1 VSKEKKNRARPS
13 RCKAGG
19 LSIAG
24 RIGDIAMIDKVLI
37 FDTTL
42 RDGEQAPG
50 ASLSVAE
57 KLEIAHQ
64 LAVLGV
70 DIIEAGFPVSSPTQ
84 FEATH
89 RIAEEVA
96 GSTICALARAHEKDI
111 TSAGNAVAPAKR
123 KRIHT
128 FIATSPIHMKHKL
141 NKTPAEVLKMAV
153 DAVTFAK
160 SFTPDVEFSPED
172 ACRSEMPFL
181 IEILTAV
188 IEAGATTLNIPDTV
202 GYVLPYEYGRI
213 IAELVSSVP
222 GINKVIV
229 STHCHNDLGQAVANS
244 LAGVRNGARQ
254 VECSVNGLGERA
266 GNAALEEVV
275 MAIHTRPD
283 FFVGSALLTTD
294 GSTMLTT
301 GKGGAFDG
309 AQGKA
314 KPLTTNIKT
323 TQIYK
328 TSQLVSRLTGFV
340 VQPNKAIVGAN
351 AFAHESGVHVD
362 GVLKERSTYEIMTP
376 ETIGL
381 SGSRMVLGRHTGRHG
396 FADRCKK
403 LGYKLSKQELEIA
416 YERFLQVAD
425 KKKEVFDEDL
435 TAIIDDEIRAVER
448 TYDLQYLKVLIE
460 TGNAPVATVKIKTKD
475 ETKEAQAEGDGPV
488 DAAYEAIK
496 EATGYSPKLENYSI
510 RAVTSGKEALGEAT
524 VKIKQD
530 NRTYIGR
537 GISTDIIEA
546 SAKAYIDAINRM
558 VARSGTDEEP
568 SVKVEL

>member
-1 VSKEKKNRARPS
+1 MEN
-13 RCKAGG
+13 
-19 LSIAG
+19 
-24 RIGDIAMIDKVLI
+24 KVII

-57 KLEIAHQ
+57 KLEIAQQ

-70 DIIEAGFPVSSPTQ
+70 DVIEAGFPVSSPAQ
-84 FEATH
+84 YEAT
-89 RIAEEVA
+89 RQIAEQVKGA
-96 GSTICALARAHEKDI
+96 TICGLARTTEQDI
-111 TSAGNAVAPAKR
+111 VSAGKALAPAKR
-123 KRIHT
+123 RRIHT

-141 NKTPAEVLKMAV
+141 NKSPADVLKMAV
-153 DAVTFAK
+153 AAVKLAK
-160 SFTPDVEFSPED
+160 SFTDDVEFSPED

-181 IEILTAV
+181 IEVLTAV

-202 GYVLPYEYGRI
+202 GYVLPYEYGQI
-213 IAELVSSVP
+213 IAQLITGVP
-222 GINKVIV
+222 GIDKTII

-283 FFVGSALLTTD
+283 FFTGSA
-294 GSTMLTT
+294 MLTT
-301 GKGGAFDG
+301 GKA
-309 AQGKA
+309 AGKA
-314 KPLTTNIKT
+314 LVTGINTKE
-323 TQIYK
+323 IYR

-362 GVLKERSTYEIMTP
+362 GVLKERKTYEIMRP

-403 LGYKLSKQELEIA
+403 LGYKLSKDEVEQA
-416 YERFLQVAD
+416 YQRFLQVAD
-425 KKKEVFDEDL
+425 KKKEVFDEDVV
-435 TAIIDDEIRAVER
+435 AIIDDEVRVVEHTFELEYMR
-448 TYDLQYLKVLIE
+448 VLIE
-460 TGNAPVATVKIKTKD
+460 TGVSPKAIVKIRSKD
-475 ETKEAQAEGDGPV
+475 GVKEADAEGDGPV
-488 DAAYEAIK
+488 DAAYNAIR
-496 EATGYSPKLENYSI
+496 EATGFSPKLESYSI

-524 VKIKQD
+524 VKVSTD
-530 NRTYIGR
+530 GRTFVGR

-558 VARSGTDEEP
+558 VGKAGKEEP
-568 SVKVEL
+568 GVKAEL

>member
-1 VSKEKKNRARPS
+1 MEN
-13 RCKAGG
+13 
-19 LSIAG
+19 
-24 RIGDIAMIDKVLI
+24 KVLI

-84 FEATH
+84 FEATKT
-89 RIAEEVA
+89 IAEQIK
-96 GSTICALARAHEKDI
+96 GPTICGLARAHEADI
-111 TSAGNAVAPAKR
+111 TSAGQALASAKKR
-123 KRIHT
+123 RIHT

-153 DAVTFAK
+153 AAVRLAKTF
-160 SFTPDVEFSPED
+160 TDDVEFSPED

-202 GYVLPYEYGRI
+202 GYVLPYEYGQI
-213 IAELVSSVP
+213 IAQLVAGVP
-222 GINKVIV
+222 GINKTII

-275 MAIHTRPD
+275 MTIHTRPD
-283 FFVGSALLTTD
+283 FFG
-294 GSTMLTT
+294 GSTLRDPSGQAMLKT
-301 GKGGAFDG
+301 GKGM
-309 AQGKA
+309 A
-314 KPLTTNIKT
+314 KPLTTNINTK
-323 TQIYK
+323 QISK

-340 VQPNKAIVGAN
+340 IQPNKAIVGAN

-362 GVLKERSTYEIMTP
+362 GVLKERKTYEIMTP

-381 SGSRMVLGRHTGRHG
+381 AGSRMVLGRHTGRHG
-396 FADRCKK
+396 FIDRCKK
-403 LGYKLSKQELEIA
+403 LGYKLTKDETETA
-416 YERFLQVAD
+416 YNRFLQVAD

-435 TAIIDDEIRAVER
+435 IAIIDDEVR
-448 TYDLQYLKVLIE
+448 TIEHTFELEYMRVLIE
-460 TGNAPVATVKIKTKD
+460 TSVSPKAVVKIKSK
-475 ETKEAQAEGDGPV
+475 EGVKEAESEGDGPV
-488 DAAYEAIK
+488 DAAYNAIR
-496 EATGYSPKLENYSI
+496 EATGYSPTLESYSI

-524 VKIKQD
+524 VKIKTD
-530 NRTYIGR
+530 PSTTLGAGSRTFTGR

-558 VARSGTDEEP
+558 VGRPGKEEP
-568 SVKVEL
+568 GLKAEL